1 MRAFSSPPAAGH
13 ADLPYFELL
22 ILSGA
27 LLNHCVDQPVFT
39 SRFGAHE
46 IITIGIAL
54 DFFQGA
60 STVLGHQYVETLTD
74 EEDFLGVN
82 FDVRRLA
89 LETAQWLVNHHT
101 RVRQAVTLALGTSG
115 QQESAHAARLTN
127 TGGGHVRLD
136 ELHGVVDRHT
146 RRHRTTWRVDVKM
159 NVLVRIFRFKEQQLR
174 TDQVGHVVLYRA
186 DKKDHSLLE
195 QARIDI
201 VGALTASRLLDNH
214 GYQAASGL
222 DIRHLLH
229 KRIAGHACT
238 RSLNS
243 HVTNTHKPARR
254 LAYGV
259 FERGKEIRR
268 LAELPPA

>member
-27 LLNHCVDQPVFT
+27 FLNHCVDQPVFT
-39 SRFGAHE
+39 SGFGAHE
-46 IITIGIAL
+46 VITIGIAL

-60 STVLGHQYVETLTD
+60 PAVLGHQHVETLTD
-74 EEDFLGVN
+74 KEDFLGVN
-82 FDVRRLA
+82 FNVRRLA
-89 LETAQWLVNHHT
+89 LETAQRLVNHHA
-101 RVRQAVTLALGTSG
+101 RVRQTVTLALSASG
-115 QQESAHAARLTN
+115 QQECTHAARLTN

-146 RRHRTTWRVDVKM
+146 RRHRTTWRVDVKV
-159 NVLVRIFRFKEQQLR
+159 NVLIRIFRFKEQQLR

-201 VGALTASRLLDNH
+201 VSALTASRLLDDH
-214 GYQAASGL
+214 RYQAASGL

-229 KRIAGHACT
+229 KKIAGHA
-238 RSLNS
+238 
-243 HVTNTHKPARR
+243 A
-254 LAYGV
+254 LA
-259 FERGKEIRR
+259 
-268 LAELPPA
+268 P